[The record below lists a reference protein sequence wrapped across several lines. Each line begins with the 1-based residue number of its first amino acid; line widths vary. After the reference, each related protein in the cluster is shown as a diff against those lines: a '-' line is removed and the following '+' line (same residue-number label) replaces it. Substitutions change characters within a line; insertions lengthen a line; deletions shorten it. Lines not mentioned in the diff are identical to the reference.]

1 MERHIIHLHV
11 PAFPIAVERASQAR
25 LRGRPVAAANGSGSR
40 ASVLCASAEAKD
52 EGVGKG
58 MPLVRAKQTCP
69 GLVVIHPDP
78 VRIEKASRLLA
89 EVTARYTPIWEPL
102 RPGHIY
108 MDVTGTSRLWG
119 RAKDTAERARLEVLE
134 RLSLSGTAGVAVN
147 KLVSGIASR
156 VYLGGGVLDVDPG
169 CEEAFLAPLRV
180 DYLPGLGPAR
190 SLALL
195 RELGVGVV
203 GELASLDPV
212 ALKPLFG
219 RRALVIHRLA
229 RGIDP
234 TPVYPPCK
242 TPVLREEQSFPEG
255 ENDDH
260 RLLRALYRLV
270 EACCRGLRERGE
282 APLSGRLL
290 LRYADGREVS
300 RRVSFSGETAWEADL
315 FPPLCRAFHSA
326 CTRRVRVG
334 LIRVEFGRLTPAC
347 GRQLSLFSR
356 EPSPGEAGAVLTRAL
371 DRIRTRHGGGAIG
384 YGVT

>member
-11 PAFPIAVERASQAR
+11 PAFPVAVERALRAR
-25 LRGRPVAAANGSGSR
+25 LRGRPVAAACGSGDR
-40 ASVLCASAEAKD
+40 ASVLCASAEAKE
-52 EGVGKG
+52 EGVDKG
-58 MPLVRAKQTCP
+58 MPLGRARRACP
-69 GLVVIHPDP
+69 GLVVVSPDP
-78 VRIEKASRLLA
+78 ARIERASRLLA
-89 EVTARYTPIWEPL
+89 GVAASYTPLWEPL
-102 RPGHIY
+102 RPGHVY

-119 RAKDTAERARLEVLE
+119 RAKDTAERVRLEVLE
-134 RLSLSGTAGVAVN
+134 RLSLSGAAGVAAN

-156 VYLGGGVLDVDPG
+156 IDPGGKVLDVDPG
-169 CEEAFLAPLRV
+169 REEAFLAPLRV

-203 GELASLDPV
+203 GELASLDPA

-219 RRALVIHRLA
+219 RRAVVIHRRA

-234 TPVYPPCK
+234 TPVYPPRRA
-242 TPVLREEQSFPEG
+242 PALRQEQVFPEG

-270 EACCRGLRERGE
+270 EACCRMLRERGE
-282 APLSGRLL
+282 APLSGTLL
-290 LRYADGREVS
+290 LRYADRREVS
-300 RRVSFSGETAWEADL
+300 RRVSFNGETAWEADL

-334 LIRVEFGRLTPAC
+334 LMRVELGRLTPSC

-356 EPSPGEAGAVLTRAL
+356 EPSPGEARAVLTRAL
-371 DRIRTRHGGGAIG
+371 DRIRARHGGRAIG